1 MKELL
6 TALINSNNESGKY
19 NKYLYEKYC
28 KLLYEVD
35 YGNKI
40 YESEELFTDF
50 IKYIFD
56 RDILISCYSTCTIIK
71 FKKKDRATYYQENIQ
86 KGASANSI
94 ITTIRGAITYLGLE
108 QDKNSNLNTLKNVK
122 IH

>member
-6 TALINSNNESGKY
+6 KALINSNNESGKHI
-19 NKYLYEKYC
+19 KYLYEKYC

-50 IKYIFD
+50 IKYIL
-56 RDILISCYSTCTIIK
+56 DIKEYRVEDSYINIKSNPQVGDFTIR
-71 FKKKDRATYYQENIQ
+71 FN
-86 KGASANSI
+86 NHI
-94 ITTIRGAITYLGLE
+94 ITQLRNILTDKGYE
-108 QDKNSNLNTLKNVK
+108 QRKYSNLNTLKNAK

>member
-6 TALINSNNESGKY
+6 TALINSNNESGKHI
-19 NKYLYEKYC
+19 KYLYEKYC
-28 KLLYEVD
+28 KLIYEVD

-50 IKYIFD
+50 IKYIFGSGF
-56 RDILISCYSTCTIIK
+56 IIIK
-71 FKKKDRATYYQENIQ
+71 YEFTICIQILKIKGNSEIICFNKK
-86 KGASANSI
+86 SSPNSYLTHLRGLL
-94 ITTIRGAITYLGLE
+94 TTMGLE
-108 QDKNSNLNTLKNVK
+108 QYKNSNLNTLKNAK